1 MISSNCL
8 SALFRK
14 IKNNNKKKTST
25 ILLKWN
31 LIHFILSMAILL
43 CTIRQITATT
53 TPKITCDSIS
63 IDKKKYEKPKPKVAG
78 TKITKDQ
85 WEKNASQTLKYI
97 SLFPYLLYCNIDVN
111 LLHNFLCHHIS
122 QNGFVQLFKC
132 TFQIIKMKKTKCLSF
147 KKTSLLSAQKCM
159 DFDGQPR
166 LACNTE
172 WCHNRDEIV
181 GKLSCAFN
189 AIFYLSSQSR

>member
-1 MISSNCL
+1 MKNRNL
-8 SALFRK
+8 RLQGLKLPK
-14 IKNNNKKKTST
+14 INEKKTR
-25 ILLKWN
+25 LK
-31 LIHFILSMAILL
+31 LS
-43 CTIRQITATT
+43 
-53 TPKITCDSIS
+53 
-63 IDKKKYEKPKPKVAG
+63 
-78 TKITKDQ
+78 
-85 WEKNASQTLKYI
+85 NI
-97 SLFPYLLYCNIDVN
+97 SLPLPTNIYCNIDVN

-189 AIFYLSSQSR
+189 ALHNIKTVP

>member
-1 MISSNCL
+1 MI
-8 SALFRK
+8 LFQSTK
-14 IKNNNKKKTST
+14 KNMKNRN
-25 ILLKWN
+25 LRLQGLK
-31 LIHFILSMAILL
+31 L
-43 CTIRQITATT
+43 
-53 TPKITCDSIS
+53 PKIN
-63 IDKKKYEKPKPKVAG
+63 EK
-78 TKITKDQ
+78 
-85 WEKNASQTLKYI
+85 KNASQTLKYI

-181 GKLSCAFN
+181 GKLSCAYN
-189 AIFYLSSQSR
+189 AIFWPPLFPYII